1 MYTFYKPTLGPT
13 YVSNIPY
20 NELITPTTFIQPVI
34 GIFNG
39 FPLPIFDVGY
49 TFDSKYAAT

>member
-1 MYTFYKPTLGPT
+1 M

-20 NELITPTTFIQPVI
+20 YEFITPTAFIQPII

-39 FPLPIFDVGY
+39 FPLRIFDVGY
-49 TFDSKYAAT
+49 TLGS